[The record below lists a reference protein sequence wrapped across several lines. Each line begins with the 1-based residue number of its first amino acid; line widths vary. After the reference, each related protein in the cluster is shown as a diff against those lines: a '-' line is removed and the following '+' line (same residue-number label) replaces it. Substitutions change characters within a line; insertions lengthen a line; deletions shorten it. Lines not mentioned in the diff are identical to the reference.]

1 MATIE
6 AVDTAFIRRAVE
18 LADPN
23 ALRVALYQMTGDPA
37 LAALPPAVRMGEEE
51 KAHLIGSAV
60 DWLSQNASRQMPEEP
75 PPARLRELMTLA
87 TGRAMTDDEFEAR
100 RDLPAFR
107 RYPFAVEWEGA
118 HPPVPEGFNVAIIGS
133 GFSGIA
139 AAVQCEILGIP
150 YTVYDR
156 QPDAGG
162 TWSINRYPE
171 IRVDTPSITYE
182 FSFEKR
188 YPWEEH
194 FGRGAA
200 VRAYLNHVSGKYG
213 ARANTRFGHDLK
225 AASFDEARDRWM
237 LRFDTPAGER
247 SAEATIVI
255 SASGTF
261 ANPTIPDFQGKADF
275 KGTIVHPSRWPEG
288 LDLKGK
294 RVALI
299 GNGST
304 GVQMLR
310 AVARDAA
317 AVHVF
322 QRTPQWISPREKYG
336 MPLEP
341 ELSWLVDNMP
351 GYWNWWR
358 YMATAALFDIHALQ
372 VPDAAWQA
380 GGGKVNAANDAL
392 RDTLTQ
398 YIHAQTGGR
407 ADLIERLVPDY
418 APFSRRPVV
427 DNGWYR
433 ALTQD
438 HVELVC
444 DPIARLVP
452 EGIVTADG
460 QVREVDIIVSAT
472 GFAISKYLW
481 PARYAGLAARDLHD
495 TWDAGDGPR
504 AYLGMM
510 VPGFPNFFMLYGP
523 NSQPLSGGTGLP
535 QWYMVWASYAGRCMM
550 RMIEQGASRVEVKDE
565 AFARYN
571 RALDEEASILLQL
584 TPEGGV
590 DRNYYVNAE
599 HGRLQVNAPWQ
610 SHDFHRMCT
619 QVEWDDLTLSGPTTA
634 NGRG

>member
-1 MATIE
+1 MATVE
-6 AVDTAFIRRAVE
+6 AVDTTFIRRAVE
-18 LADPN
+18 LADVN
-23 ALRVALYQMTGDPA
+23 ALRVALYQMTNDPA
-37 LAALPPAVRMGEEE
+37 VAALPPAAQMSADE
-51 KAHLIGSAV
+51 KGALIDRVVA
-60 DWLSQNASRQMPEEP
+60 WLTDNASRQMPDEP
-75 PPARLRELMTLA
+75 PLERLRELMTLA
-87 TGRAMTDDEFEAR
+87 TGRAMSDDEFEAR

-107 RYPFAVEWEGA
+107 TYPFAVEWTGD
-118 HPPVPEGFNVAIIGS
+118 HPPVSAGFTVAIIGS

-156 QPDAGG
+156 QPEAGG

-188 YPWEEH
+188 YPWDEH
-194 FGRGAA
+194 FGRGEA
-200 VRAYLNHVSGKYG
+200 VRGYLNHVSRKYG

-225 AASFDEARDRWM
+225 TARFDEAGNRWM
-237 LRFDTPAGER
+237 LTFTTAEGEHT
-247 SAEATIVI
+247 AAATIVI

-261 ANPTIPDFQGKADF
+261 ANAIVPDFPGKANF
-275 KGTIVHPSRWPEG
+275 RGQIVHPSQWPEG
-288 LDLKGK
+288 LDLTGK
-294 RVALI
+294 RVAVI

-322 QRTPQWISPREKYG
+322 QRTAQWISPRENYG
-336 MPLEP
+336 MPMEP

-372 VPDAAWQA
+372 VPDAHWQA
-380 GGGKVNAANDAL
+380 NGGKVNPGNDAL

-407 ADLIERLVPDY
+407 ADLIDKLVPDY

-438 HVELVC
+438 NVELVC

-452 EGIVTADG
+452 EGIETEDG
-460 QVREVDIIVSAT
+460 VVREVDVIISAT
-472 GFAISKYLW
+472 GFAVSKYLW
-481 PARYAGLAARDLHD
+481 PARYSGIDGRDLHD
-495 TWDAGDGPR
+495 SWDEGDGPR
-504 AYLGMM
+504 AYLGLM
-510 VPGFPNFFMLYGP
+510 VPGFPNLFMLYGP

-535 QWYMVWASYAGRCMM
+535 QWYMVWASYAGQCMM
-550 RMIEQGASRVEVKDE
+550 RMIERGATRVDVTSE
-565 AFARYN
+565 ACDRYN
-571 RALDEEASILLQL
+571 RALDEEASDLLQL

-590 DRNYYVNAE
+590 DRNYYVNAQ

-610 SHDFHRMCT
+610 SHDFHHMCT
-619 QVEWDDLTLSGPTTA
+619 QVTWDDLVFSGS
-634 NGRG
+634 RDR

>member
-18 LADPN
+18 LADLN
-23 ALRVALYQMTGDPA
+23 AVRVALYQMTDDPA
-37 LAALPPAVRMGEEE
+37 LAALPPAAQMDEAQ
-51 KAHLIGSAV
+51 KAWLIDRAV
-60 DWLSQNASRQMPEEP
+60 AWLADNTSGQMPAEP
-75 PPARLRELMTLA
+75 EPARLRELMTLA
-87 TGRAMTDDEFEAR
+87 TGRPMTDDEFEAR
-100 RDLPAFR
+100 RDLAAFR
-107 RYPFAVEWEGA
+107 RYPFAVEWEGK
-118 HPPVPEGFNVAIIGS
+118 HPPVPEGFSVAIIGS

-156 QPDAGG
+156 QPEAGG

-188 YPWEEH
+188 YPWDEH
-194 FGRGAA
+194 FGRGEA
-200 VRAYLNHVSGKYG
+200 VRGYLNHVSRKYG
-213 ARANTRFGHDLK
+213 AQAHTRFGHDLT
-225 AASFDEARDRWM
+225 SGTFDALRSRWT
-237 LRFDTPAGER
+237 LRFNTPEGER
-247 SAEATIVI
+247 TAEATIVI
-255 SASGTF
+255 TASGTF
-261 ANPTIPDFQGKADF
+261 ANPRIPDFPGKDDF
-275 KGTIVHPSRWPEG
+275 RGLIVHPSRWPEG

-294 RVALI
+294 RIAII

-310 AVARDAA
+310 ALARDAA
-317 AVHVF
+317 QVHVF

-336 MPLEP
+336 APMER
-341 ELSWLVDNMP
+341 EVSWLVDNLP

-380 GGGKVNAANDAL
+380 SGGKVNPANDAL

-398 YIHAQTGGR
+398 YIHQQTGGR
-407 ADLIERLVPDY
+407 PDLIERLVPDY

-427 DNGWYR
+427 DNGWYQ
-433 ALTQD
+433 ALTRD
-438 HVELVC
+438 NVELVC

-452 EGIVTADG
+452 EGIVTEDG
-460 QVREVDIIVSAT
+460 HVREVDIIIAAT
-472 GFAISKYLW
+472 GFEVAKYLW
-481 PARYAGLAARDLHD
+481 PARYTGVGARDLHD
-495 TWDAGDGPR
+495 TWEAGDGPR

-510 VPGFPNFFMLYGP
+510 VPDFPNLFMLYGP

-535 QWYMVWASYAGRCMM
+535 QWYMVWAAYAGRCMM
-550 RMIEQGASRVEVKDE
+550 RMIEQGADRVEVKRE
-565 AFARYN
+565 AFERYN
-571 RALDEEASILLQL
+571 RALDEEASNLLQL

-590 DRNYYVNAE
+590 DRNYYVNAK

-610 SHDFHRMCT
+610 SPDFHRMCT
-619 QVEWDDLTLSGPTTA
+619 VVEWDDLILSRSA
-634 NGRG
+634 DA